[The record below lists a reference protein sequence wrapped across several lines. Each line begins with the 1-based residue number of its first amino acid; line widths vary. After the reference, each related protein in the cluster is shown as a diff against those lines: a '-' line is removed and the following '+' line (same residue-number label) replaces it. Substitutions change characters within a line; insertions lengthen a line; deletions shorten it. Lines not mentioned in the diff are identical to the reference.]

1 MKSVTLLAT
10 LILGLCASAQAAL
23 YDTGF
28 MNGGVIP
35 DGSLSG
41 WSDTHTI
48 NDLTSGQITGVQVSL
63 NLQGGFNGDL
73 YAYLSYHS
81 ADNSTMVLIPLLT
94 RVGIDGANTFGAS
107 GGMQITL
114 ADGNLNIGSLATDP
128 NTIGTYA
135 PDGRTLNTTTLLPGA
150 MSDTSSFASLTG
162 LSQNGD
168 WTLFFADV
176 SGGGGQSKVVSWSLD
191 IITAVP
197 EPINVALG
205 VFGGLFLVGTLCRS
219 ERMKRLF
226 GKPAAVEVE

>member
-1 MKSVTLLAT
+1 MKNILLLGVLALTSPLAAHAT
-10 LILGLCASAQAAL
+10 I
-23 YDTGF
+23 YTTNW
-28 MNGGVIP
+28 NGGFANGGLVP
-35 DGSLSG
+35 DNSMSG

-48 NDLTSGQITGVQVSL
+48 SDLTSGQITTVQVSL

-73 YAYLSYHS
+73 VAYLSH
-81 ADNSTMVLIPLLT
+81 DGVLIPLLT
-94 RVGIDGANTFGAS
+94 RVGVDGANTFGAS
-107 GGMQITL
+107 AGMNITL
-114 ADGNLNIGSLATDP
+114 ADGFANIGSLATDP

-135 PDGRTLNTTTLLPGA
+135 PDGRMLNTTTLLPGA

-226 GKPAAVEVE
+226 GKPAAVEAE